1 MEVSGHH
8 NILTSI
14 QGKIF
19 LDCPAEWLADIS
31 LGMMEKYPRAGAI
44 NLAKINFGNALFFRD
59 GECRTNNARNLLSHE
74 KNNSSKRRRIKEKRN
89 SQQNDRT
96 NLLNGDFY
104 SESEKKVN

>member
-59 GECRTNNARNLLSHE
+59 GKRRTNNARIE
-74 KNNSSKRRRIKEKRN
+74 ICYRTRKIIRRRDE
-89 SQQNDRT
+89 
-96 NLLNGDFY
+96 
-104 SESEKKVN
+104 E